1 MAFLTYAFGWKFSLF
16 WVNTQFKISLLLLL
30 ISFLEVVW
38 VLRRLMLFCRQGK
51 VLVQVLFSDLTG
63 LCRGVTCSSLSWASA
78 FVPAVSA
85 IVFPSQLPCPVPRPF
100 WFYLVLSF
108 CMLARFSLLGA
119 CYSIHAFFFTFWF
132 QSSFKALSALGLSIY
147 FSLLK

>member
-100 WFYLVLSF
+100 WFYSVLSF
-108 CMLARFSLLGA
+108 CMLARFSLLGPV
-119 CYSIHAFFFTFWF
+119 ILFMHF
-132 QSSFKALSALGLSIY
+132 SSLFDFKALSRLLALWG
-147 FSLLK
+147 